1 MISLLTHKEKARALK
16 NAVMGLDGIAQNPR
30 GTVIEYHQGD
40 WADLIG
46 TTAVGKQA
54 RVFFDM
60 GRVDLV
66 QSIIAREPMR
76 VFSYRA
82 VIR

>member
-1 MISLLTHKEKARALK
+1 MINLLTHKEPARALK
-16 NAVMGLDGIAQNPR
+16 NAVMGIDGIAQNPK

-46 TTAVGKQA
+46 MKPVGKMAMELSNQ
-54 RVFFDM
+54 
-60 GRVDLV
+60 GRVVLY
-66 QSIIAREPMR
+66 QKIIAHEPVR

-82 VIR
+82 EVL